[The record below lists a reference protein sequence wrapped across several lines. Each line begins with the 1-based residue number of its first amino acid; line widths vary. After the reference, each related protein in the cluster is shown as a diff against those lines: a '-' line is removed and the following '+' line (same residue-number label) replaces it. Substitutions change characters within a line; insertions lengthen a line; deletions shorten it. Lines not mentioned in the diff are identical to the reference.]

1 MVSLLNPVAKALR
14 VAQLKLLEQG
24 FDDKVEVFKQRKK
37 KQRRQMLRKI
47 AAAGST
53 VDTISSSK
61 KT

>member
-24 FDDKVEVFKQRKK
+24 FEDKVEVFKQRKK

-47 AAAGST
+47 GAGST
-53 VDTISSSK
+53 QSQAA
-61 KT
+61 KTND